1 MPAPQGETEN
11 CVAHNGSII
20 PVPGRDI
27 FVQAWYQGGLSIIDF
42 TDSANPIEIAYF
54 DRGPIDDTDLV
65 TGGYWS
71 TYWYQGRIYG
81 TEIIRG
87 IDVFALVPSQHLS
100 ANEIAAAE
108 KANQGGLFNPQQQF
122 PVTWPSEPTVS
133 LAYLDQWLR
142 VHPEQHQTLALLYET
157 LHAADTI
164 LKNKGQDTALA
175 ASLVDWANATELSAA
190 TALTDSLRAI
200 SRRLS
205 VGPPTRLISQI
216 APQEN

>member
-1 MPAPQGETEN
+1 M
-11 CVAHNGSII
+11 
-20 PVPGRDI
+20 
-27 FVQAWYQGGLSIIDF
+27 QAWYQGGLSIIDF

-87 IDVFALVPSQHLS
+87 IDVFALTPSEHLS

-108 KANQGGLFNPQQQF
+108 IANQSGLFNPQQQF

-142 VHPEQHQTLALLYET
+142 DHPGQHQTLALLYET
-157 LHAADTI
+157 LYAADTI
-164 LKNKGQDTALA
+164 LKIREQDTALA
-175 ASLVDWANATELSAA
+175 ASLIDWANATELSAA

-205 VGPPTRLISQI
+205 VGPPTQLISQA

>member
-1 MPAPQGETEN
+1 
-11 CVAHNGSII
+11 
-20 PVPGRDI
+20 
-27 FVQAWYQGGLSIIDF
+27 
-42 TDSANPIEIAYF
+42 
-54 DRGPIDDTDLV
+54 
-65 TGGYWS
+65 
-71 TYWYQGRIYG
+71 
-81 TEIIRG
+81 
-87 IDVFALVPSQHLS
+87 
-100 ANEIAAAE
+100 
-108 KANQGGLFNPQQQF
+108 
-122 PVTWPSEPTVS
+122 VS

-157 LHAADTI
+157 LSAADTL

-205 VGPPTRLISQI
+205 VGPPTRLIGQI